1 MYSATSAY
9 LAATKPLAM
18 SSEATQLKLRALE
31 LKKAGDLDGAKQLLA
46 QARAIEFENITVEE
60 LNDAGELKRLA
71 VVLKRKGDIAGAKRA
86 LAKAK
91 SIEAAG
97 NANVKAAAA
106 AAPSAQQEQ
115 RRTSSP
121 PRPSMAQ
128 QASARIPC
136 LYNASSSTGVSD
148 EGKKVPANACTT
160 NDPADDGRSTNYLA
174 QTDSVTSELQEE
186 LNPTGP
192 VTFDDDEMADV
203 ETMADLQSM
212 GMDMPT
218 EEQYHARV
226 KANKL
231 EALAAKKRGDIE
243 GAKRYLYKSKQLEAA
258 RIQLFANKEDED
270 EFDDEDYSLLDE
282 LNGGSNEE
290 DDAFFAELFGAED
303 NVLDLHDLDN
313 FDAEMLRDMI
323 DAGMVVP
330 DPDDVLKE
338 AQEKKA
344 LAVSLHKQGNSTA
357 AKAALAESKKLQSQ
371 AERLAEMLAE
381 ADAGDGESGEDMAA
395 LMALLEGSDG
405 GSRPVANSGMKGE
418 ASAAPPTPKAPT
430 KTAQEWK
437 VEAVKMKQEGKLTEA
452 TKALRMY
459 KQTMAEEA
467 IKLEMEKRQKNIA
480 ELNKEIE
487 AAEDQINRF
496 IFYERFV
503 DAQEGAAQLAFWRK
517 YALDCSRA
525 IKLIETKGTGSIV
538 MSRKKSELGKT
549 IVNEDLSFIHDSV
562 DPSDERLEIAFLGAS
577 NIHDN
582 KHLKKALRQRTK
594 ELQQQQKDKTSSVSP
609 EINPKIR
616 IDVTIQLPPSENESD
631 GNIQFSI
638 EPTPINSKEGSYQA
652 ESCSK
657 YIDLPRGKSKY
668 AKTILRRMERKR
680 IQFAIVYVPPSAK
693 RGIFGLG
700 SSKKTKDAASLE
712 SSLGIVSFE
721 LKEFLQNRSIAGEFP
736 IMDTMRRNELG
747 GSIKVGIRTGI
758 PFDMDAIEA
767 QSALVELTGYKLSGA
782 DTNSTS
788 AELELFEELI
798 FTTT

>member
-1 MYSATSAY
+1 
-9 LAATKPLAM
+9 M

-31 LKKAGDLDGAKQLLA
+31 LKKAGDLAGAKALLA

-71 VVLKRKGDIAGAKRA
+71 VVLKRKGDISGAKRA

-91 SIEAAG
+91 SIDSAG
-97 NANVKAAAA
+97 NVNAAAA
-106 AAPSAQQEQ
+106 AAPSAQQE

-121 PRPSMAQ
+121 PRPSVAQ

-136 LYNASSSTGVSD
+136 LFNSSSSPGKPGAD
-148 EGKKVPANACTT
+148 EGEKVPTT
-160 NDPADDGRSTNYLA
+160 PNSAPNDPADDGRSTNYLA
-174 QTDSVTSELQEE
+174 QTDSITAELQEE
-186 LNPTGP
+186 LSPMGP

-231 EALAAKKRGDIE
+231 DALAAKKRGDIE
-243 GAKRYLYKSKQLEAA
+243 AAKRHLYKSKQLEAA
-258 RIQLFANKEDED
+258 RIQLYANKEEED

-303 NVLDLHDLDN
+303 NVLDLDDLDN

-344 LAVSLHKQGNSTA
+344 LAVSLHKQGNSAA

-371 AERLAEMLAE
+371 AEQLAEMLAE
-381 ADAGDGESGEDMAA
+381 ADVRDGETGEDMTA

-405 GSRPVANSGMKGE
+405 GSRLIANSKMKGE
-418 ASAAPPTPKAPT
+418 ASAASPTSPKAPT

-467 IKLEMEKRQKNIA
+467 NKVEMEKRQRTIA
-480 ELNKEIE
+480 ELNEEIE
-487 AAEDQINRF
+487 VAEDQIDRF

-525 IKLIETKGTGSIV
+525 IKLIETKGTGSIA
-538 MSRKKSELGKT
+538 MSRKKSALGKT

-594 ELQQQQKDKTSSVSP
+594 ELQQQQKDKTTSSATP

-616 IDVTIQLPPSENESD
+616 IDVTIQLPPNEKESD

-638 EPTPINSKEGSYQA
+638 EPKPIDGKTGSYQA

-680 IQFAIVYVPPSAK
+680 IHFAVVYVPPSAK
-693 RGIFGLG
+693 KGIFGLG

-712 SSLGIVSFE
+712 LSLGGVSFE

-747 GSIKVGIRTGI
+747 GSIRVGIRTGI
-758 PFDMDAIEA
+758 PFNLDAIAA
-767 QSALVELTGYKLSGA
+767 QLALTELTGYKLSGV
-782 DTNSTS
+782 DTNSSS
-788 AELELFEELI
+788 AELEPFEALI
-798 FTTT
+798 FTIT

>member
-1 MYSATSAY
+1 
-9 LAATKPLAM
+9 M

-97 NANVKAAAA
+97 DANVKPAAA

-136 LYNASSSTGVSD
+136 LFNASSSPGKPGAD
-148 EGKKVPANACTT
+148 EGKKVPASTT

-174 QTDSVTSELQEE
+174 QTDSVTAELQEE

-243 GAKRYLYKSKQLEAA
+243 AAKRHLYKSKQLEAA
-258 RIQLFANKEDED
+258 RIQLYANKEEED

-303 NVLDLHDLDN
+303 NNLLDLDDLDH

-371 AERLAEMLAE
+371 AERLAEMMAE
-381 ADAGDGESGEDMAA
+381 SNAGDGESGEDMAA
-395 LMALLEGSDG
+395 LMELLEGSDS
-405 GSRPVANSGMKGE
+405 GSRPVANSGTKGE
-418 ASAAPPTPKAPT
+418 ASAAPPAPKAPT

-467 IKLEMEKRQKNIA
+467 NKVEMEKRQKTIA
-480 ELNKEIE
+480 ELTKEIE
-487 AAEDQINRF
+487 AAEDQIDRF

-517 YALDCSRA
+517 YAMDCSRA
-525 IKLIETKGTGSIV
+525 AKLIETKGTGSIA
-538 MSRKKSELGKT
+538 MSRKKSALGKS

-577 NIHDN
+577 NIHEN
-582 KHLKKALRQRTK
+582 KHLKKALRQRSK
-594 ELQQQQKDKTSSVSP
+594 ELQQQQKDKTTSSVTP
-609 EINPKIR
+609 EINPSKIR
-616 IDVTIQLPPSENESD
+616 IDVTIQLPPSEKESD

-638 EPTPINSKEGSYQA
+638 EPKPINNQEGSYQA

-657 YIDLPRGKSKY
+657 YIDLPRGKSTY
-668 AKTILRRMERKR
+668 AKMIVRRMERKR
-680 IQFAIVYVPPSAK
+680 IQFTVVYVPPSAK
-693 RGIFGLG
+693 KGIFGLG
-700 SSKKTKDAASLE
+700 SSRKTKDAASLE
-712 SSLGIVSFE
+712 SSLGVVSFE
-721 LKEFLQNRSIAGEFP
+721 LREFLQNRSIAGDFP

-747 GSIKVGIRTGI
+747 GSIRVGIRTGI
-758 PFDMDAIEA
+758 PFDLDAIEA
-767 QSALVELTGYKLSGA
+767 QSALTELTGYKLSGV
-782 DTNSTS
+782 DTSSTS
-788 AELELFEELI
+788 AELEPFEALI
-798 FTTT
+798 FTAT